1 MYVGASRCRQVGRLS
16 VVTPNAG
23 PVITTA
29 DVKLHLR
36 VDHSTEDTPIAAA
49 LAAAVE
55 ELDVGTK
62 GWLGRSILSQTLKL
76 TLDSQP
82 PDVLYLPG
90 PPVTS
95 VSSVKYR
102 DEDDVIQ
109 TIASSEYLSDLT
121 AEPALLWIG
130 ENGWPSDMKCD
141 GPDLVR
147 IEYVAGYANAA
158 AVPKAVRQ
166 WLLIRA
172 AELYRDRE
180 GSVLG
185 VTTTP
190 LRHVDRM
197 LDNLRVRA

>member
-1 MYVGASRCRQVGRLS
+1 MYVPESPRRRQVGRVS

-23 PVITTA
+23 EVVVTA
-29 DVKLHLR
+29 DVKAHLR
-36 VDHSTEDTPIAAA
+36 IDHSTEDTLIAA
-49 LAAAVE
+49 LMAAAVNE
-55 ELDVGTK
+55 IDSPN
-62 GWLGRSILSQTLKL
+62 GWLGRSLLSRTLRL
-76 TLDSQP
+76 TLDAPP

-90 PPVTS
+90 PPVTAIN
-95 VSSVKYR
+95 SVKYR
-102 DEDDVIQ
+102 DEDDAFV
-109 TIASSEYLSDLT
+109 TIDSADYLSDLT

-130 ENGWPSDMKCD
+130 EDGWPSGMQQ
-141 GPDLVR
+141 GPDCLRV
-147 IEYVAGYANAA
+147 EYVAGYASAA
-158 AVPKAVRQ
+158 AIPKAVRQ

-185 VTTTP
+185 VPSTP